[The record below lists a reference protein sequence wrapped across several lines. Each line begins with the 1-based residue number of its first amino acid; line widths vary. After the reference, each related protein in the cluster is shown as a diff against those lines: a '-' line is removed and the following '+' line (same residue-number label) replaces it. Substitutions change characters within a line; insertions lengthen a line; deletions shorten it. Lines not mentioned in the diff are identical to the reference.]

1 MIKGRFES
9 RAPDFWPHMP
19 IQTHYLGEVYPRN
32 SLDPL
37 KYRDLSVSQTLPC
50 IYTHFSELCMIAGGH
65 RSGGIGRWGPLM
77 PPPWGQATGTAL
89 PEGLSW
95 SAEGGLGKSVPC
107 SLLTCPQRI
116 GFLLDTWWQA
126 QNVSKRNLGLI
137 SHEMDSTYH
146 AASNSPLIYCPRRL
160 VFSERVGG
168 GRSRNCFLSQDFFS
182 CRCLQLA
189 LPALLPLWVHTNN
202 PHNHVSVLITFLL
215 LN

>member
-1 MIKGRFES
+1 M
-9 RAPDFWPHMP
+9 RASDGS
-19 IQTHYLGEVYPRN
+19 TLG
-32 SLDPL
+32 
-37 KYRDLSVSQTLPC
+37 
-50 IYTHFSELCMIAGGH
+50 AGH
-65 RSGGIGRWGPLM
+65 RDSLAWGALLVCWGSLGQICALLSPDTPSENTVFIG
-77 PPPWGQATGTAL
+77 
-89 PEGLSW
+89 
-95 SAEGGLGKSVPC
+95 
-107 SLLTCPQRI
+107 
-116 GFLLDTWWQA
+116 TWWQV

-146 AASNSPLIYCPRRL
+146 ATSNSPLIYCPRRL

-189 LPALLPLWVHTNN
+189 LLAFLPLWVHTNN